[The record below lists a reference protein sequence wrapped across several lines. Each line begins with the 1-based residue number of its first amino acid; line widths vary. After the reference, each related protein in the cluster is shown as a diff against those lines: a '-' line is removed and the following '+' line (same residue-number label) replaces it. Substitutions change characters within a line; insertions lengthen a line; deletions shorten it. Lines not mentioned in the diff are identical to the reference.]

1 MANDTFPQHDTASLQ
16 QESGSASSQREGLV
30 VALAPNVFEVVTDD
44 GVSWLCTLRGRLRK
58 PRPIR
63 PAPPQTAANR
73 HALSQ
78 QQRPLHQQPTPKTPD
93 ASSSSEAPIE
103 APTRVAPGDRVRFT
117 PLGAGEGVIE
127 EIAPRHTVLARAR
140 PETGAEQVLL
150 ANPDQA
156 VLVFAMREPSPHFG
170 LLDRYLALCEH
181 AHVPALIC
189 LNKDDLGEPDEVAS
203 AERVYCALG
212 YAVLRTSATTG
223 DGLDALCRQLAGRI
237 SLLTGPSGVGK
248 SSLMNAIIPDARQR
262 TGEISTA
269 TGKGRHTTT
278 GVRLLP
284 LPGGGWLADS
294 AGIRELALWQV
305 PSEELPRCF
314 VELRDAAG
322 NCEYEDCTHGL
333 DEEGCALRAVLIE
346 GRMTPERYASFQRL
360 LDEAREHEGPAWE
373 MKSR

>member
-1 MANDTFPQHDTASLQ
+1 MANDPLPEHDTAPLQ
-16 QESGSASSQREGLV
+16 QEHGHAVSTREGLV
-30 VALAPNVFEVVTDD
+30 VALAPNVFEVVTED
-44 GVSWLCTLRGRLRK
+44 GASWLCALRGRLRK
-58 PRPIR
+58 SRPPRPASR
-63 PAPPQTAANR
+63 PRQSLRQSPAPISTEEPAV
-73 HALSQ
+73 
-78 QQRPLHQQPTPKTPD
+78 
-93 ASSSSEAPIE
+93 E
-103 APTRVAPGDRVRFT
+103 APTRVAPGDHVRFT
-117 PLGAGEGVIE
+117 PLGNGEGVIE
-127 EIAPRHTVLARAR
+127 EIIPRRTVLARAR
-140 PETGAEQVLL
+140 PEVGTEQVLL

-156 VLVFAMREPSPHFG
+156 ALVFAMREPSPHFG

-189 LNKDDLGEPDEVAS
+189 LNKDDLGEPEDVAT
-203 AERVYCALG
+203 AEETYRALG
-212 YAVLRTSATTG
+212 YPVLRTSATTG
-223 DGLDALCRQLAGRI
+223 DGLDALRQQLSGRI

-248 SSLMNAIIPDARQR
+248 SSLMNTLIPDARQR

-284 LPGGGWLADS
+284 LPEGGWLADS

-305 PSEELPRCF
+305 PSDELARCF

-322 NCEYEDCTHGL
+322 ACEYEDCTHGI

-360 LDEAREHEGPAWE
+360 LDEARATEGPAWE
-373 MKSR
+373 AKRR

>member
-1 MANDTFPQHDTASLQ
+1 MANDPLLEQDTAPLQ
-16 QESGSASSQREGLV
+16 QESGLVASSREGLV
-30 VALAPNVFEVVTDD
+30 VALAPGLFEVVTED
-44 GVSWLCTLRGRLRK
+44 GASWLCTLRGRLRK
-58 PRPIR
+58 PRSAR
-63 PAPPQTAANR
+63 PATPATRRP
-73 HALSQ
+73 HASGT
-78 QQRPLHQQPTPKTPD
+78 RQQPTATLPD
-93 ASSSSEAPIE
+93 APDAP
-103 APTRVAPGDRVRFT
+103 AAPPTRIAPGDRVRFT
-117 PLGAGEGVIE
+117 PLGNGEGVIE
-127 EIAPRHTVLARAR
+127 DVAPRHTVLARSR
-140 PETGAEQVLL
+140 PEVGTEQVLL

-156 VLVFAMREPSPHFG
+156 ALVFAMREPSPHFG

-189 LNKDDLGEPDEVAS
+189 LNKDDLGAPDEVAA
-203 AERVYCALG
+203 AEQIYRALG
-212 YAVLRTSATTG
+212 YPVLRTSAATG
-223 DGLDALCRQLAGRI
+223 DGLDALRLRLTGRI

-248 SSLMNAIIPDARQR
+248 SSLMNTIIPDARQR
-262 TGEISTA
+262 IGEISAA

-284 LPGGGWLADS
+284 LPEGGWLADS
-294 AGIRELALWQV
+294 AGIRELALWQA

-360 LDEAREHEGPAWE
+360 LEEARATEGPAWE
-373 MKSR
+373 AKRR

>member
-1 MANDTFPQHDTASLQ
+1 MANDFLPEQDDAPRPQKNGHA
-16 QESGSASSQREGLV
+16 ASSREGLV
-30 VALAPNVFEVVTDD
+30 VALAPGLFEVVTPD
-44 GVSWLCTLRGRLRK
+44 GASWLCTLRGRLRK
-58 PRPIR
+58 RRP
-63 PAPPQTAANR
+63 T
-73 HALSQ
+73 
-78 QQRPLHQQPTPKTPD
+78 RPLAAPSSASPASSD
-93 ASSSSEAPIE
+93 ASDTPTEP
-103 APTRVAPGDRVRFT
+103 PTRVAPGDRVRFM
-117 PLGAGEGVIE
+117 PLSNGEGVIE
-127 EIAPRHTVLARAR
+127 EVMPRRTALARAR
-140 PETGAEQVLL
+140 PEVGTEQVLL

-294 AGIRELALWQV
+294 AGIR
-305 PSEELPRCF
+305 
-314 VELRDAAG
+314 
-322 NCEYEDCTHGL
+322 
-333 DEEGCALRAVLIE
+333 
-346 GRMTPERYASFQRL
+346 
-360 LDEAREHEGPAWE
+360 
-373 MKSR
+373 

>member
-44 GVSWLCTLRGRLRK
+44 GASWLCTLRGRLRK
-58 PRPIR
+58 PRPVR
-63 PAPPQTAANR
+63 PAPPQNATSR
-73 HALSQ
+73 HAPTRHPSP
-78 QQRPLHQQPTPKTPD
+78 RQQPTAKTSD
-93 ASSSSEAPIE
+93 TTDGQAAPIE
-103 APTRVAPGDRVRFT
+103 APTRVAPGDRVYFT
-117 PLGAGEGVIE
+117 PLGPGEGVIE

-156 VLVFAMREPSPHFG
+156 ALVFAMREPSPHFG
-170 LLDRYLALCEH
+170 LLDRYLALCEN
-181 AHVPALIC
+181 AHVPAVIC
-189 LNKDDLGEPDEVAS
+189 LNKDDLGEPDEVAA

-212 YAVLRTSATTG
+212 YLVLRTSATTG

-248 SSLMNAIIPDARQR
+248 SSLMNALIPDARQR

-305 PSEELPRCF
+305 PSDDLPRCF

-322 NCEYEDCTHGL
+322 NCAYEDCAHGL

-360 LDEAREHEGPAWE
+360 LDEARDREGPAWE
-373 MKSR
+373 TKSR

>member
-1 MANDTFPQHDTASLQ
+1 MAHEPLPEHDAAPLQ
-16 QESGSASSQREGLV
+16 QESGNAASSREGLV
-30 VALAPNVFEVVTDD
+30 VALAPGLFEVVTPD
-44 GVSWLCTLRGRLRK
+44 GSSWLCTLRGRLRK
-58 PRPIR
+58 PRPVR
-63 PAPPQTAANR
+63 PALPPTSRPGPANR
-73 HALSQ
+73 RQSSQ
-78 QQRPLHQQPTPKTPD
+78 RQPP
-93 ASSSSEAPIE
+93 AVAPVDEPVE

-117 PLGAGEGVIE
+117 PLGNGEGVIE
-127 EIAPRHTVLARAR
+127 NIAPRHTVLARAR
-140 PETGAEQVLL
+140 PEVGTEQVLL

-156 VLVFAMREPSPHFG
+156 ILVFAMREPSPHFG

-189 LNKDDLGEPDEVAS
+189 LNKDDLGEPEDVAA
-203 AERVYCALG
+203 AERIYRALG
-212 YAVLRTSATTG
+212 YPVLRTSAATG
-223 DGLDALCRQLAGRI
+223 DGLDALRQQLAGRI
-237 SLLTGPSGVGK
+237 SLLSGPSGVGK
-248 SSLMNAIIPDARQR
+248 SSLMNTLIPDARQR

-284 LPGGGWLADS
+284 LPEGGWLADS

-305 PSEELPRCF
+305 PSEELPRGF

-333 DEEGCALRAVLIE
+333 DEDGCALRAVLIE

-360 LDEAREHEGPAWE
+360 LEEARAAEVPVWE
-373 MKSR
+373 TKGR

>member
-1 MANDTFPQHDTASLQ
+1 MTNDPLPEDDTAPLQ
-16 QESGSASSQREGLV
+16 QENGHAASTREGLV
-30 VALAPNVFEVVTDD
+30 VALAPNVFEVVTTD
-44 GVSWLCTLRGRLRK
+44 GAPWLCALRGRLRK
-58 PRPIR
+58 SRPVR
-63 PAPPQTAANR
+63 PAPR
-73 HALSQ
+73 Q
-78 QQRPLHQQPTPKTPD
+78 QQSPRQPSVSVPTEVL
-93 ASSSSEAPIE
+93 AAE

-117 PLGAGEGVIE
+117 PLGSGEGVIE
-127 EIAPRHTVLARAR
+127 EILPRRAVLARAR
-140 PETGAEQVLL
+140 PEVGTEQVLL

-189 LNKDDLGEPDEVAS
+189 LNKDDLGEPEDVAT
-203 AERVYCALG
+203 AEGAYRALG
-212 YAVLRTSATTG
+212 YPVLRTSATTG
-223 DGLDALCRQLAGRI
+223 DGLGALRQRLAERI

-248 SSLMNAIIPDARQR
+248 SSLMNTLIPDARQR

-284 LPGGGWLADS
+284 LPEGGWLADS
-294 AGIRELALWQV
+294 AGIRELALWQA
-305 PSEELPRCF
+305 PSEELPNCF

-322 NCEYEDCTHGL
+322 NCEYEDCTHGIE
-333 DEEGCALRAVLIE
+333 EEGCALRAVLIE

-360 LDEAREHEGPAWE
+360 LDEARATEGPAWE
-373 MKSR
+373 AKRR

>member
-1 MANDTFPQHDTASLQ
+1 MTNDPLPKDDTASLQ
-16 QESGSASSQREGLV
+16 QENGHAASTREGLV
-30 VALAPNVFEVVTDD
+30 VALAPNVFEVVTAD
-44 GVSWLCTLRGRLRK
+44 GVSWLCALRGRLRK
-58 PRPIR
+58 PRPAR
-63 PAPPQTAANR
+63 QAPR
-73 HALSQ
+73 Q
-78 QQRPLHQQPTPKTPD
+78 QQSSRQAPVSIPTEEP
-93 ASSSSEAPIE
+93 AVE
-103 APTRVAPGDRVRFT
+103 APTRVAPGDQVRFT
-117 PLGAGEGVIE
+117 PLGDGEGVIE
-127 EIAPRHTVLARAR
+127 EIIPRRTVLARAR
-140 PETGAEQVLL
+140 PEVGTEQVLL

-189 LNKDDLGEPDEVAS
+189 LNKDDLGEPEDVAH
-203 AERVYCALG
+203 AEETYRALG
-212 YAVLRTSATTG
+212 YPVLRTSATTG
-223 DGLDALCRQLAGRI
+223 DGLDALRQRLAGRI

-248 SSLMNAIIPDARQR
+248 SSLMNTLIPDARQR

-284 LPGGGWLADS
+284 LPDGGWLADS

-305 PSEELPRCF
+305 PSDELASCF

-322 NCEYEDCTHGL
+322 NCEYEDCTHGIE
-333 DEEGCALRAVLIE
+333 EEGCALRAVLIE

-360 LDEAREHEGPAWE
+360 LDEARAAEGPAWE
-373 MKSR
+373 AKRR

>member
-1 MANDTFPQHDTASLQ
+1 MVNEPLLEQDTGSLQ
-16 QESGSASSQREGLV
+16 QESGLVASSREGLV
-30 VALAPNVFEVVTDD
+30 VALAPGLFEVVTAD
-44 GVSWLCTLRGRLRK
+44 GASWLCTLRGRLRK
-58 PRPIR
+58 PRPVR
-63 PAPPQTAANR
+63 PATPAAR
-73 HALSQ
+73 QQRSSRQQSAAALS
-78 QQRPLHQQPTPKTPD
+78 D
-93 ASSSSEAPIE
+93 APAVP
-103 APTRVAPGDRVRFT
+103 PTRIAPGDRVRFT
-117 PLGAGEGVIE
+117 PLGNDEGVIE
-127 EIAPRHTVLARAR
+127 EVAPRHTVLARSR
-140 PETGAEQVLL
+140 PEVGAEQVLL

-156 VLVFAMREPSPHFG
+156 ALVFAMREPSPHFG

-189 LNKDDLGEPDEVAS
+189 LNKDDLGEPDEVAV
-203 AERVYCALG
+203 AEQTYRALG
-212 YAVLRTSATTG
+212 YPVLRTSAATG
-223 DGLDALCRQLAGRI
+223 DGLDALRERLSGRI

-262 TGEISTA
+262 IGEISAA

-284 LPGGGWLADS
+284 LPEGGWLADS

-314 VELRDAAG
+314 VELHDAVG

-360 LDEAREHEGPAWE
+360 LEEARATEGPAWE
-373 MKSR
+373 VKRR